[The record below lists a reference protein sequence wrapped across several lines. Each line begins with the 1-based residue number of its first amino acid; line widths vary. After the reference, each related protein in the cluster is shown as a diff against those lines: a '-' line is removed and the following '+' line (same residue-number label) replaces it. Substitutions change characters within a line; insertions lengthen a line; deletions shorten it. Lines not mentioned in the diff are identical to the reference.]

1 MMSDAERVMLGF
13 AGPRGVRVVFRDGSD
28 LRVSEGWPVYVN
40 PHDVAEIVG
49 PVIDQRGRYQTQTM
63 EPAR

>member
-1 MMSDAERVMLGF
+1 MSDAERVMLGF

-28 LRVSEGWPVYVN
+28 LRVSEGWPICVRQQ
-40 PHDVAEIVG
+40 DVSEIVG
-49 PVIDQRGRYQTQTM
+49 SVIDQRGRYQTQTM